1 MATAFVLVNWKTGI
15 DEQKTLDEIR
25 RIENV
30 VEAYNV
36 FGIYSLVVKIQAD
49 TEATIKEIVHRKIR
63 NHPDVVST
71 MTMIVV

>member
-15 DEQKTLDEIR
+15 DEQKTLKEIR
-25 RIENV
+25 STENV

-49 TEATIKEIVHRKIR
+49 SEAKIKDIVHRKIR